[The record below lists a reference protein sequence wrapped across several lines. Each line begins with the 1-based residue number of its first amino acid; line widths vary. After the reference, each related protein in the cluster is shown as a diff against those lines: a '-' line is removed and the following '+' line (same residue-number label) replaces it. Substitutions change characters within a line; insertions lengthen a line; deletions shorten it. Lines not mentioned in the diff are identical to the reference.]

1 MTIFYTLIRENNTKK
16 LISADFSPESINTS
30 IGNNILKELRDTK
43 TDGELNKL
51 ESSDPKYLFII
62 YNYPEFIF
70 SVIIDKYESDQNVV
84 NYVKDLYKELVNK
97 KITNLIQ

>member
-1 MTIFYTLIRENNTKK
+1 MTIFYTLIRENVTKK

-51 ESSDPKYLFII
+51 ESSDPNICILYII
-62 YNYPEFIF
+62 MLNIF
-70 SVIIDKYESDQNVV
+70 FQ
-84 NYVKDLYKELVNK
+84 
-97 KITNLIQ
+97 